1 MAVAAEDDQGVF
13 PALTQA
19 GDHSLENRQD
29 GFSRQSLAGFENSGN
44 QISAYALEDMKRH
57 IAILI
62 VVTIEKR
69 QLLMSMDRV
78 VRIIVIED
86 DDFRLFRVG
95 IDEIIHDSQ
104 RDAVKFRP

>member
-44 QISAYALEDMKRH
+44 QISAYALEDIQGH
-57 IAILI
+57 EAVFAEIA
-62 VVTIEKR
+62 VEQR
-69 QLLMSMDRV
+69 QLLMSMNGV
-78 VRIIVIED
+78 IGIVK
-86 DDFRLFRVG
+86 V
-95 IDEIIHDSQ
+95 
-104 RDAVKFRP
+104 